1 MDKCSSC
8 KAECIGFTP
17 CDDCDCVD
25 EIGITEKIAII
36 VALLGLLVA
45 LIGCAL

>member
-8 KAECIGFTP
+8 KAECIGSTP
-17 CDDCDCVD
+17 CGDCDCVD
-25 EIGITEKIAII
+25 ELGITEKVAII

-45 LIGCAL
+45 LIGGIL